1 MFFSALCDF
10 FRNLLEK
17 VLLFEGEHTPTIDTI
32 GDTADGAE
40 EGEIEEEG
48 TEEEGVEEGEV
59 GEGDAI
65 EITTRYQSSWI

>member
-40 EGEIEEEG
+40 EGEIEEE
-48 TEEEGVEEGEV
+48 EEIEEGEV

-65 EITTRYQSSWI
+65 EITTRYQSFWI